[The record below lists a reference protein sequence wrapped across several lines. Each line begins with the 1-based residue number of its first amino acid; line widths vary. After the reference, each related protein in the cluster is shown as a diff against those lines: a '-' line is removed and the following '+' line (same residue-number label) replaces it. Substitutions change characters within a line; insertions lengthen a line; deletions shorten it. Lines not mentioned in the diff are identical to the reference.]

1 MSSGAV
7 GYLQKPTSKEE
18 LERVLSKLDKIV
30 ESNTRNLL
38 VVEKKPENRRAIT
51 ELIGNDEIEIDEAD
65 SGESALEMIKNKHHD
80 CIILDLDLPD
90 MDGNTFLE
98 KIATDHK
105 IDIPPVVIYSDQK
118 LSRDQTESLH
128 NHSNSIIIKDVRSEE
143 RLLDEAT
150 LFLHR
155 VIADL
160 PDSKRERIER
170 LYNTDELLKGKK
182 IMVVDDDMRA
192 LFALTRVLSEHGMNV
207 IKAEGGERAL
217 ELLNTMPD
225 IDLILMDIMMPG
237 LDGYQTMQ
245 LVRNQEQFISL
256 PIIALTAKAM
266 PEDRQLCLD
275 AGANDYMTKP
285 IDPTNLVSL
294 LRVWLYR

>member
-1 MSSGAV
+1 
-7 GYLQKPTSKEE
+7 
-18 LERVLSKLDKIV
+18 
-30 ESNTRNLL
+30 
-38 VVEKKPENRRAIT
+38 
-51 ELIGNDEIEIDEAD
+51 
-65 SGESALEMIKNKHHD
+65 
-80 CIILDLDLPD
+80 

-98 KIATDHK
+98 KIAADHK

-118 LSRDQTESLH
+118 LSQDQAKSLH
-128 NHSNSIIIKDVRSEE
+128 NHSGSFIIKDVRSEE
-143 RLLDEAT
+143 RLLDEAS

-160 PDSKRERIER
+160 PDSKREKIER
-170 LYNTDELLKGKK
+170 LYNTDELLDGKK

-207 IKAEGGERAL
+207 IKADSGERAL
-217 ELLNTMPD
+217 ELLNTTPE

-245 LVRNQEQFISL
+245 RVRNQERFISL

-285 IDPTNLVSL
+285 IDPTNLISL